1 MRPFSVGSNF
11 QTFVTPSDY
20 FANAILWLPI
30 TLILIYI
37 WINWQ
42 ELKAPPLPNRT
53 SWKSWIFPSVVLVL
67 IPLLW
72 FFFGTMIFPH
82 PILLSGIYLWAIL
95 LRYIFPVNDSDTAAL
110 FATLRRIVQFAIPIA
125 AATFVFGFIDGNNDL
140 RSYRNPYIFHMKDDN
155 QDELRIVLRNFDKGV
170 LVRDPV
176 KGRVEFIRWE
186 NVISIGRIAVAT
198 QNVPLSCYWLGLG
211 CGEVVTP

>member
-1 MRPFSVGSNF
+1 
-11 QTFVTPSDY
+11 
-20 FANAILWLPI
+20 
-30 TLILIYI
+30 
-37 WINWQ
+37 
-42 ELKAPPLPNRT
+42 
-53 SWKSWIFPSVVLVL
+53 
-67 IPLLW
+67 
-72 FFFGTMIFPH
+72 MIFPH

-95 LRYIFPVNDSDTAAL
+95 LKYIFPVNDSDTAAL

>member
-1 MRPFSVGSNF
+1 MLYIYRAVIRRLR
-11 QTFVTPSDY
+11 
-20 FANAILWLPI
+20 ILSESMHKRVI
-30 TLILIYI
+30 GENT
-37 WINWQ
+37 
-42 ELKAPPLPNRT
+42 PLPT
-53 SWKSWIFPSVVLVL
+53 SGSDEISDMAQATE
-67 IPLLW
+67 
-72 FFFGTMIFPH
+72 FFVSTIERRER
-82 PILLSGIYLWAIL
+82 L
-95 LRYIFPVNDSDTAAL
+95 LREVMELSPVGALLVSRQQGIVRYATRRCIEMIGSGPEAFIGSDAAAL